1 MLGAVLLSAINLAYY
16 QQLTADA
23 RQAIVEKPVP
33 GISRGNGRRVDAW
46 RPSATLKIAR

>member
-23 RQAIVEKPVP
+23 RQAIVEQ
-33 GISRGNGRRVDAW
+33 RFQEFRVATTEGLGPW